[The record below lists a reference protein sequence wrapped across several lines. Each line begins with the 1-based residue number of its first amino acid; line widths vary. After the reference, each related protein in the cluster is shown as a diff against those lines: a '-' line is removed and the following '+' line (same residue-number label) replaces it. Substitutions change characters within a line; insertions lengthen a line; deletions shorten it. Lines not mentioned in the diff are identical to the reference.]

1 MKLHTG
7 IITKQIQESKKFYTE
22 VLDFEIKFESEWF
35 ILLNVKNKPNN
46 ELALMLPNQTQTR
59 KTYFQEE
66 YQKGI
71 WFILEVESI
80 KNYYEKIKTKKV
92 KIDLELTEEEWG
104 DIHFTILDPNG
115 IGIDIVEE
123 RKS

>member
-1 MKLHTG
+1 MKLHSG
-7 IITKQIQESKKFYTE
+7 IITSKIEESKKFYTE

-35 ILLNVKNKPNN
+35 ILLNVPKKLDN

-59 KTYFQEE
+59 KSYFQEE
-66 YQKGI
+66 YNKGI
-71 WFILEVESI
+71 WLILEVENI
-80 KNYYEKIKTKKV
+80 QTYYENIQSKKI

-115 IGIDIVEE
+115 IGIDIVQE
-123 RKS
+123 RN

>member
-46 ELALMLPNQTQTR
+46 ELALTLPNQTQTR